1 MIIKKPLLTDI
12 LTLLTDKGYFECPD
26 YDISISFE
34 EVGKFSCKIK
44 RPSYSKRIFI
54 IKYSEQN
61 KNKPFYNMLADYL
74 FEQYDF
80 ELDDWSKENN
90 VPLLETCVLFSIL
103 HEFGHIIDYINRLNN
118 GGDLVN
124 RAEMNELSKYWE
136 VSKITDLKTRF
147 TKYRQIDNEMHAD
160 ELAMMIMER
169 HHIELASLIQ

>member
-1 MIIKKPLLTDI
+1 MIIKKSLLTDI
-12 LTLLTDKGYFECPD
+12 LSLLSDKGYLSCPD
-26 YDISISFE
+26 YDISINFE

-44 RPSYSKRIFI
+44 RPTYSKREFI
-54 IKYSEQN
+54 IKYPEQN
-61 KNKPFYNMLADYL
+61 KNKPFYNMLMDYL

-80 ELDDWSKENN
+80 ELDNWSKENDI
-90 VPLLETCVLFSIL
+90 PLLETCVLFSIL
-103 HEFGHIIDYINRLNN
+103 HEFGHIIDYINRINN

-124 RAEMNELSKYWE
+124 RAEMDELSKYWE

-169 HHIELASLIQ
+169 HHIELASLI